1 MKPDWKGLLR
11 SRSPGNLPTLQ
22 PGQREQLSARERD
35 PTSHP
40 TPGKAAQIQKEPSET
55 GALSEYDKLDGDD
68 GTSHPWRWG
77 KGPAAWGTKLT
88 EEQNSCLPFPRNNST
103 RRVVNTKTAP

>member
-1 MKPDWKGLLR
+1 MKPDWKGLLW
-11 SRSPGNLPTLQ
+11 SRSPGNPLTLQ

-35 PTSHP
+35 PTPPSRP
-40 TPGKAAQIQKEPSET
+40 PGEAAQIQKEPSET
-55 GALSEYDKLDGDD
+55 GGLSEYNKLEGDD

-88 EEQNSCLPFPRNNST
+88 EEQNSCLPFP
-103 RRVVNTKTAP
+103 